1 MEVTLKQFFTLG
13 DGRVSTDIGDVY
25 AMLNYI
31 FDDNLMTHQ
40 IPDAMRKIAEVNPD
54 WFSKHVSIIDDIKRT
69 NNTDDFNELMTVIDN
84 SFSTYTVE
92 LGKIDYKIGFFS
104 GLENLGADIK

>member
-13 DGRVSTDIGDVY
+13 DGRLSTDIGDVY

-54 WFSKHVSIIDDIKRT
+54 WFSKHVGIIDDIKRT
-69 NNTDDFNELMTVIDN
+69 NNTDDFNELMTIIDN
-84 SFSTYTVE
+84 SFPTYKVE

-104 GLENLGADIK
+104 GLENLGTDVK